1 MGRRL
6 NKNIIKTVFS
16 CSLLEEY
23 VSNKLN
29 KHSHSMLK
37 KKKKY
42 YHPNTQS
49 YKLNSLQGD

>member
-37 KKKKY
+37 KKKK
-42 YHPNTQS
+42 NIITQTR
-49 YKLNSLQGD
+49 NRIN